1 MKNALISPNESVSY
15 ISGWTTSGKTQP
27 IYTVIP
33 NAERVAEVAANPFEV
48 APPLFWVACE
58 DNVVADLFYYD
69 SVTTTILATPEPAPM
84 PPQPTTS
91 GTQTL

>member
-15 ISGWTTSGKTQP
+15 ISAWSGSKA

-33 NAERVAEVAANPFEV
+33 NAERVAEVAASPFEV